1 MRITTS
7 MDEDTYR
14 TLQALMEG
22 RRRSKSKTIRDAI
35 EFYARYRDQVMDD
48 GRMNLYMELLTS
60 GEHLIIDVDH
70 WILFMRILEGTMEP
84 EEFWEAHHQIAR
96 SHGDQFRG
104 KVRDMEG
111 VLKRLEACNLFKL
124 RKASE
129 GEFTLVL
136 GAAPSKRFLKI
147 LLEEVAEGL
156 GFDIKIKEDFSK
168 LRVEV

>member
-22 RRRSKSKTIRDAI
+22 RSRSKSKTIRDAI

-48 GRMNLYMELLTS
+48 GRMDLYMELLAS

-70 WILFMRILEGTMEP
+70 WILFMRILEG
-84 EEFWEAHHQIAR
+84 FWEAHHQIAR
-96 SHGDQFRG
+96 SHGDQFKG

-124 RKASE
+124 RKASDK
-129 GEFTLVL
+129 EFTLVL
-136 GAAPSKRFLKI
+136 GAAPSKRFLRI
-147 LLEEVAEGL
+147 LLEEVAGGL
-156 GFDIKIKEDFSK
+156 GFDIRIKEDFSK